1 MNRRRIFSSFPRD
14 RNQRIIYVQSKK
26 KERKRTVGISMFS
39 ASVNKPCNSSTVVD
53 HGMLPTYKRLDC
65 GCSVDMVFVLVVEF
79 GACFN
84 GEATGTDAVAASA
97 LSLGLETL
105 NSFFVVDSLKAEKGA
120 EDSQIMWRVLLET
133 VLATGI
139 FFGLY
144 GAADAVSFV

>member
-1 MNRRRIFSSFPRD
+1 MNRRREKSFSSFPTSA
-14 RNQRIIYVQSKK
+14 IESKLYKQK
-26 KERKRTVGISMFS
+26 KESRKRTVGISMFS

-84 GEATGTDAVAASA
+84 GEATGTDSVAASA

-105 NSFFVVDSLKAEKGA
+105 NGFL
-120 EDSQIMWRVLLET
+120 
-133 VLATGI
+133 
-139 FFGLY
+139 
-144 GAADAVSFV
+144 